1 MSKIKGQHFRFL
13 ENGAAIPEE
22 TNVSITLTGN
32 TEDTSTKDTT
42 GLYQQQ
48 TVVSQ
53 SWSAQVDT
61 FQGSAAQLRAIL
73 RKFNAATAIAVGW
86 DQTGGDENRVPQNAN
101 FKRSGQAL
109 LNDFT
114 MKFDDRVTVATSLQ
128 FQGTGVL
135 S

>member
-1 MSKIKGQHFRFL
+1 MSKIKGHHFRFL

-73 RKFNAATAIAVGW
+73 RKFNAAAAIAVGW

>member
-73 RKFNAATAIAVGW
+73 RKFNAAAAIAVGW

-114 MKFDDRVTVATSLQ
+114 MKFDDRATVATSLQ

>member
-73 RKFNAATAIAVGW
+73 RKFNAAAAIAVGW

-128 FQGTGVL
+128 FQGTGPL

>member
-73 RKFNAATAIAVGW
+73 RKFNAAAAIAVGW

-114 MKFDDRVTVATSLQ
+114 MKFDDRATVATSLQ
-128 FQGTGVL
+128 FQGTGSL

>member
-73 RKFNAATAIAVGW
+73 RKFNAAAAIAVGW

>member
-61 FQGSAAQLRAIL
+61 FQGSASQLRAIL
-73 RKFNAATAIAVGW
+73 RKFNAAAAIPVGW

-128 FQGTGVL
+128 FQGTGSL